1 MHNKYEY
8 YCVGCMSIPIWGGSN
23 CAVS

>member
-8 YCVGCMSIPIWGGSN
+8 YCVGC
-23 CAVS
+23 